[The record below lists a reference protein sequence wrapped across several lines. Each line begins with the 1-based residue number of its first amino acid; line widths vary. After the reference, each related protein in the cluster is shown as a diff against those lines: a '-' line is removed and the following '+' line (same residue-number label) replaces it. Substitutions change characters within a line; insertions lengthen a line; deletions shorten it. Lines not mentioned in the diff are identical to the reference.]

1 MNGFIFV
8 SVSEAS
14 RMRKMKEGLN
24 TTDSALALSCLMI
37 ASALPGAEF
46 WEPGLGQQPQQGTAK
61 EC

>member
-1 MNGFIFV
+1 
-8 SVSEAS
+8 
-14 RMRKMKEGLN
+14 MKEGLN

-37 ASALPGAEF
+37 ASVLPGAEF